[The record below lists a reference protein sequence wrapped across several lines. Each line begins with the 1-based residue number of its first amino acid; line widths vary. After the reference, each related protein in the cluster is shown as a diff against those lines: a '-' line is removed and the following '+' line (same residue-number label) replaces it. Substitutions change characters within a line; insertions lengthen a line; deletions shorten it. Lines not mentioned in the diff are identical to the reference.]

1 MSPWSSESG
10 QPRPQVPRLEW
21 VRPPQQERSQ
31 KTLERILDAAEAL
44 FLEKGFERTGVAEV
58 CHKAG
63 SSVGAF
69 YARFTDKD
77 ALLNQVHERFC
88 LQAIATTES
97 VLDPARWDGVPLD
110 EFLAASLRFVVSI
123 FRERRELIAALSR
136 RETRDPEVLTFGAR
150 IGEVLAD
157 RCHAFLV
164 ARGEPMTHP
173 DPRQGVVFLVWLILS
188 ALEAHTAHAAQRDP
202 LPPDQMIAQL
212 VHLVHAHLGIERRT

>member
-10 QPRPQVPRLEW
+10 QRPNVPRLEW

-31 KTLERILDAAEAL
+31 KTLERILDAAEEL
-44 FLEKGFERTGVAEV
+44 FLQKGFDRTGVAEV
-58 CHKAG
+58 CSKAG

-69 YARFTDKD
+69 YARFADKD

-97 VLDPARWDGVPLD
+97 VLDPARWDGVSLD
-110 EFLAASLRFVVSI
+110 DFLSASLRFLVSI

-136 RETRDPEVLTFGAR
+136 RETRDPQVLTFSAR

-157 RCHAFLV
+157 RCHGFLV

-173 DPRQGVVFLVWLILS
+173 DPRTAVVFLVWLILS

-202 LPPDQMIAQL
+202 LPPDQMVEQL
-212 VHLVHAHLGIERRT
+212 VHLVHAHLGIERRG